1 MENLPQRVALVYDWV
16 NKWGGAEQVL
26 LALHEIFPDA
36 PLYTAVYSPGTS
48 SWAKV
53 FPKII
58 PTFLQKF
65 PFAATRHELYPWLTP
80 LAFESLR
87 FNGYETVIS
96 VTSADAKGII
106 TQPGTF
112 HLCYCLTPTR
122 YLWSHFSEYYRTLS
136 FPARLISKPVF
147 SYLKKWDLVAASRP
161 DSYVAISRSVQKRI
175 SKYYGRDSQI
185 VHPPVNLSR
194 FSQPLRPSAMQ
205 DYYLYVGRLV
215 TYKRVDVIIRVFNE
229 LGLPLVIVGTGEQEG
244 QLRSLAGPHIHFA
257 GFVTHEELISYYQN
271 CKALIFFHEE
281 DFGIVPVEAQAT
293 GKPVI
298 ALKAGGAMDTVVDG
312 VTGVL
317 LDDPSPR
324 SLKRAVLEFNPDIY
338 DPEIIKKHTGSFSRE
353 NFREKFVKVLASE
366 WKKHR
371 NTFTS

>member
-1 MENLPQRVALVYDWV
+1 MENIPKRVALVYDRV

-36 PLYTAVYSPGTS
+36 PLYTAVHSPKNS

-53 FPKII
+53 FPKVI

-65 PFAATRHELYPWLTP
+65 PWASSRHELYPWLTP

-87 FNGYETVIS
+87 FNEYEAVIS

-106 TQPGTF
+106 TGPGTF

-122 YLWSHFSEYYRTLS
+122 YLWSHYSEYLQTLS
-136 FPARLISKPVF
+136 PLARFISRPVY
-147 SYLKKWDLVAASRP
+147 SYVKKWDLVAASRP
-161 DSYVAISRSVQKRI
+161 DSYIAISGSVQERI
-175 SKYYGRDSQI
+175 KKYYGRDSQI
-185 VHPPVNLSR
+185 VHPPVNVSR
-194 FSQPLRPSAMQ
+194 FSKTLKPSAMSN
-205 DYYLYVGRLV
+205 YFLYVGRLV
-215 TYKRVDVIIRVFNE
+215 AYKRVDIVIKVFNE

-244 QLRSLAGPHIHFA
+244 NLRSQAGPHIHFA
-257 GFVTHEELISYYQN
+257 GFVSHEELISYYQN

-281 DFGIVPVEAQAT
+281 DFGIVPVEAQAA

-298 ALKAGGAMDTVVDG
+298 ALRAGGAMDTVING

-317 LDDPSPR
+317 LDDSSPKT
-324 SLKRAVLEFNPDIY
+324 LKKAVLEFDPKMF
-338 DPEIIKKHTGSFSRE
+338 DPEVIKKHTSSFSRE
-353 NFREKFVKVLASE
+353 NFREKFVKVLGTE
-366 WKKHR
+366 WKRYK